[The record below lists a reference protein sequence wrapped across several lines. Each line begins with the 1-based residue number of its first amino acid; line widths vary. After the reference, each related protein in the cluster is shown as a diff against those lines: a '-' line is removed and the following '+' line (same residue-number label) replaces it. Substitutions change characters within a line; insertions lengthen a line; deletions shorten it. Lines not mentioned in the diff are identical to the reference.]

1 MMGVLALSFSWVL
14 AIVTVQQNLTASISA
29 QTVADA
35 VALAAVENGESAARE
50 LAELN
55 DALVVSVT
63 FYNHVDQNIV
73 DQNIVDQNSVG
84 QAGDTAVVVIEID
97 GVQAQATA
105 SKAP

>member
-73 DQNIVDQNSVG
+73 DQNSVG
-84 QAGDTAVVVIEID
+84 LAGDTAVVVIEID